1 MGYWGTGLYQND
13 TAEDVRDSYVTRL
26 KKGEDSAQITASLM
40 QEFDLEDEED
50 GPVFWMALAD
60 TQWNWGRLEPAVR
73 EKALQALA
81 SGEILEWETA
91 AQKRARQKVLQKL
104 EQKLNTPQPDM
115 RPIRQSR
122 MYVCPWQIG
131 DVFALPLCSEAAD
144 AYGLKGE
151 YLLLRKVSEA
161 RWHPGHVC
169 PVVHIKFSKNGILPR
184 TTAEWDALPY
194 IQLSHV
200 RYEERGLPGSGGEA
214 DQQWLRQT
222 FETDEFG
229 FLPEYRMKLIT
240 TSKRILPK
248 ELIFLGNFANCQ
260 PPDKEFVRRGICN
273 VLYEDWK
280 DLEKCTLALYQ
291 TFNLE
296 LADCCRHNEQYV
308 RLRRNWMPPADIKI
322 TTANLP
328 KISQLF
334 NEALE
339 ADQNY

>member
-26 KKGEDSAQITASLM
+26 KKGEDSAQITAALM

-81 SGEILEWETA
+81 AGEILEWETA
-91 AQKRARQKVLQKL
+91 AQKRARQKVLQQL
-104 EQKLNTPQPDM
+104 EQKLNAPQPDK

-151 YLLLRKVSEA
+151 YLLLRKVAEA
-161 RWHPGHVC
+161 LWHPEHIC
-169 PVVHIKFSKNGILPR
+169 PVVYIKFSKNGILPR
-184 TTAEWDALPY
+184 TAAEWDALPY
-194 IQLSHV
+194 LQMSFT
-200 RYEERGLPGSGGEA
+200 RYEERIFPRSGSDEESNR
-214 DQQWLRQT
+214 QWLRQT

-229 FLPEYRMKLIT
+229 VLPEYRIQLIT

-248 ELIFLGNFANCQ
+248 ELVFLGNFENCQ
-260 PPDKEFVRRGICN
+260 PPDKEFVPRSSLNILSVEWKRLEERVWESYRVCN
-273 VLYEDWK
+273 LGRAGTYQRNEEYARDHRWSPEKIALVL
-280 DLEKCTLALYQ
+280 DLLKKPDE
-291 TFNLE
+291 
-296 LADCCRHNEQYV
+296 
-308 RLRRNWMPPADIKI
+308 
-322 TTANLP
+322 P
-328 KISQLF
+328 KKHSS
-334 NEALE
+334 N
-339 ADQNY
+339 